1 MQKILNYQSI
11 SDKKVLHN
19 NIEIEIWNHW
29 KDFEAFKLIS
39 KQEFVSYCFRL
50 NYPTYELRNY
60 WMNWYNNIKCEKYQK
75 ISMIS
80 IPFNFEKTSR
90 STNLYWGIWS
100 RKSNF
105 VRGQPK
111 PKMSTRMILRSW
123 SSDTSFLRVKYCKS
137 QLTMSVHHKC
147 SDILKIQFVAE
158 MSHVSLTIGQCV
170 QGGPKTEILKDLAQF
185 NFNKSKK

>member
-39 KQEFVSYCFRL
+39 KQESVSNCFRL

-75 ISMIS
+75 ISPAQWYQYHS
-80 IPFNFEKTSR
+80 
-90 STNLYWGIWS
+90 
-100 RKSNF
+100 
-105 VRGQPK
+105 
-111 PKMSTRMILRSW
+111 ILRKLREAPIYIGEFDQESQILW
-123 SSDTSFLRVKYCKS
+123 EVSRNRKCQQEWFLEVGVPILPSSESNIAKVNWQCRCITNVQIFSKFNLWLRCHMCHWPLVNVCKEA
-137 QLTMSVHHKC
+137 QKQKF
-147 SDILKIQFVAE
+147 LKI
-158 MSHVSLTIGQCV
+158 
-170 QGGPKTEILKDLAQF
+170 
-185 NFNKSKK
+185 